1 MNKIKFTIV
10 NLSMLFLINIA
21 SGKEK
26 TSEYNTLITIPQSCT
41 ITRKFDSKISQ
52 AIAHGDKTLATTRL
66 QILNAEHNN
75 LGVNIFHFPNK
86 DLIVYRS
93 SILTGNIRCLKE
105 LIEISGVRYIIYLKN
120 DSTDHHFNFIEPEHA
135 REKRYFDELVLDK
148 ENNQY
153 IIIDFVNRKIKSIEE
168 KQEMIKRVQEII
180 QLISGLDAPILIH
193 CLGGEHKTGIIY
205 GIMQKCINK
214 IPIDQVIYEYELK
227 TGKNETNIGGGARKE
242 DVDFIKE
249 FPCDMIC
256 TFTK

>member
-10 NLSMLFLINIA
+10 ILEMLFLINIA
-21 SGKEK
+21 LGREK
-26 TSEYNTLITIPQSCT
+26 ISEYNTLITIPQSCT
-41 ITRKFDSKISQ
+41 YTRKFDSKISR

-120 DSTDHHFNFIEPEHA
+120 DSTDHHFNFIEPEHI
-135 REKRYFDELVLDK
+135 REKRYFDQLVLDK

-168 KQEMIKRVQEII
+168 KQEMIKRVSEII
-180 QLISGLDAPILIH
+180 HLIYGLDAPILIH

-214 IPIDQVIYEYELK
+214 MPIDQVIHEYELR
-227 TGKNETNIGGGARKE
+227 TGKMKKISGGSRKE